1 MTELKNAESPEI
13 HYDFDIHDPEAVDG
27 VYDTYAEMRGKC
39 PVAHSPKY
47 GGHFVATS
55 YEDIQ
60 EVLRNPGIYS
70 SRTINVPDSI
80 GQDGEMI
87 PIQIDQPDHTTYRG
101 IINPLFPPK
110 RRRAHEPQTP
120 DIPTELTDHTSTE
133 TKAE

>member
-60 EVLRNPGIYS
+60 EVLRHPGISS
-70 SRTINVPDSI
+70 SRPINVPDSI
-80 GQDGEMI
+80 SQDGERV
-87 PIQIDQPDHTTYRG
+87 PIHIATPPHPTSRTNSTPHTPP
-101 IINPLFPPK
+101 NPIRDP
-110 RRRAHEPQTP
+110 AHQT
-120 DIPTELTDHTSTE
+120 H
-133 TKAE
+133 